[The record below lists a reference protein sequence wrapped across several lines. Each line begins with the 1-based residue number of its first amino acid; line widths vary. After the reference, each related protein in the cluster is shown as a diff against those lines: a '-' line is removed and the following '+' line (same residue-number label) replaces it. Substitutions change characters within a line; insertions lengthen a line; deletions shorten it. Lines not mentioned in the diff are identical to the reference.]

1 MVQKNQDNPS
11 LAPDEI
17 DLVQVFVK
25 VVDFFRNNYLIFLIL
40 NALGIALG
48 ILYFK
53 LKSPVYESRL
63 IGECHSIPD
72 SRSVDLLS
80 DLENLRMN
88 EDWKLLGN
96 KLKMTEADAKLIKK
110 IEPLSNIAIEK
121 QTKGLDDYLLPTLQ
135 VSYTFGVIA
144 RVKDNKILPKLQNG
158 IVHYLSSNEFS
169 QLRYSRFYNN
179 GNTLK
184 DFIHKEIKKL
194 DSVNTAFADKVV
206 SGRNN
211 VSTLTSPGDYKTI
224 VIDLM
229 GRILDIEDQLKFS
242 KPVTIIQ
249 PFMPFKNPVEPN
261 PNFIILLSVA
271 LANAFAFLFIIII
284 GLTRTYR
291 LNKSK

>member
-1 MVQKNQDNPS
+1 MVKEFHDHQT
-11 LAPDEI
+11 APDEI

-25 VVDFFRNNYLIFLIL
+25 VVDFFRNNRKVFLAFNL
-40 NALGIALG
+40 LGIALG
-48 ILYFK
+48 LIYLK
-53 LKSPVYESRL
+53 LKPPVYESKL

-72 SRSVDLLS
+72 SRSVDLLT
-80 DLENLRMN
+80 DLDNLRVN
-88 EDWKLLGN
+88 EDWKLLS
-96 KLKMTEADAKLIKK
+96 KHLKISEQEVKQIKR

-135 VSYTFGVIA
+135 ISYTFGVIA
-144 RVKDNKILPKLQNG
+144 RVKDNAILPKLQNG

-206 SGRNN
+206 SGKNN
-211 VSTLTSPGDYKTI
+211 VTSMTSPGDYKTI

-229 GRILDIEDQLKFS
+229 GRIIDIEDQLKFS

-249 PFMPFKNPVEPN
+249 PFMPFKKPVAPNPVFVGLIALGVS
-261 PNFIILLSVA
+261 NFLALVAVIILSLG
-271 LANAFAFLFIIII
+271 N
-284 GLTRTYR
+284 TYR
-291 LNKSK
+291 KKKSQI